1 VNNSE
6 DAAPLRRQTEED
18 LRKAILAGR
27 YNAGERLKE
36 RELMETLGVS
46 RTLLREALRQIE
58 SEGLVTLVPNRGAI
72 VAVLEYEQAEQIYEV
87 RSILEAQACV
97 DFALRATHAHL
108 RELQDTFAKLKLCGD
123 KGDIEGTL
131 SFSTTFYDVILNGG
145 GNKVLSSM
153 LKLLHNRIVLLRRT
167 SISEPDRL
175 PETIAE
181 LTDIFNALCAR
192 DEVAAGKASVHH
204 VRQAARTALRALR
217 RNTGSP

>member
-1 VNNSE
+1 MNNTE

-108 RELQDTFAKLKLCGD
+108 RELQDVFAKLKLCGD

-131 SFSTTFYDVILNGG
+131 SFSTTFYDVILKGG

-192 DEVAAGKASVHH
+192 DEAAASKASVHH
-204 VRQAARTALRALR
+204 VRQAGRTALRALR
-217 RNTGSP
+217 RNAGAP

>member
-1 VNNSE
+1 MNDAES
-6 DAAPLRRQTEED
+6 AAPLRRQTEED

-36 RELMETLGVS
+36 RELMEDLGVS

-58 SEGLVTLVPNRGAI
+58 SEGLVTLVPNRGA
-72 VAVLEYEQAEQIYEV
+72 VVTVLDYDQAEQIYEV
-87 RSILEAQACV
+87 RSLLEAKACV
-97 DFALRATHAHL
+97 DFALRATHADL
-108 RELQDTFAKLKLCGD
+108 RELQDTFSSLKACGD
-123 KGDIEGTL
+123 KGDIEGCL
-131 SFSTTFYDVILNGG
+131 AFSSTFYDVILRGG

-167 SISEPDRL
+167 SLSEPDRM

-181 LTDIFNALCAR
+181 LTDIFTALMAR

-217 RNTGSP
+217 KTAGSP